1 MSDEPEPIR
10 FTFNVVKIQTMVDGG
25 IRMTL
30 DLLPPTTNQTI
41 MDLMDCRK
49 PGIILE
55 CAALAIDIEKIEQN
69 KESKQEYGL

>member
-1 MSDEPEPIR
+1 MAEEAIR
-10 FTFNVVKIQTMVDGG
+10 FTSSVVKIQTMIDGG

-30 DLLPPTTNQTI
+30 DLLSPTTNQTI

-55 CAALAIDIEKIEQN
+55 CAAIAINIDKLGQG
-69 KESKQEYGL
+69 KEGEQEYGL